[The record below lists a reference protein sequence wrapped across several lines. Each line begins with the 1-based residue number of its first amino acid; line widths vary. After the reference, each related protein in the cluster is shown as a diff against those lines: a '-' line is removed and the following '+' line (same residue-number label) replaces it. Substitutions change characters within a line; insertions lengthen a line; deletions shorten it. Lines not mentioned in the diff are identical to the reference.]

1 MLAKI
6 LSAKSFLPQ
15 IILAT
20 LFFLLFFFK
29 IKPETI
35 DWEPVTGIIFF
46 VLNIILLYLFFISSS
61 FFKKPGFPFWY
72 FLIWVLC
79 FSEAATDFHFM
90 VSLFFTHAMFW
101 RLLVAE
107 KNPDNKNYAFDIG
120 IMLSVSAF
128 FFPPAIFL
136 FIFLMFNYIYKQSI
150 NFRVTVLFLLGFIL
164 PLVLGIQILYLA
176 DELHWL
182 QNLQN
187 AFSFNFWA
195 ENILWLVP
203 VLVLMIISWLDHLSH
218 AATQDINKRYSYFLA
233 FLFFLNWIG
242 ILILF
247 AGNDYPYLIVLA
259 LPVSIF
265 LGRFTQ
271 FQNSVWTKEFF
282 LWGFLV
288 FMLAFYFRVEIVE
301 IYNELLGNVSF

>member
-1 MLAKI
+1 
-6 LSAKSFLPQ
+6 
-15 IILAT
+15 
-20 LFFLLFFFK
+20 
-29 IKPETI
+29 
-35 DWEPVTGIIFF
+35 
-46 VLNIILLYLFFISSS
+46 
-61 FFKKPGFPFWY
+61 
-72 FLIWVLC
+72 
-79 FSEAATDFHFM
+79 M